1 MRDLCYI
8 MIILKQN
15 VYILLAD
22 ILFMVKR
29 LDVLKTVVIIRKI
42 I

>member
-15 VYILLAD
+15 VYILLTD

-29 LDVLKTVVIIRKI
+29 LDVLKTVVIIHKI